1 MNKLV
6 GIVLLV
12 VGIILLYFGYQAY
25 DSAASEVSQAV
36 TGETTDEAMWYLIG
50 GAIAVV
56 VGLYGII
63 KGK

>member
-50 GAIAVV
+50 GAVAVV
-56 VGLYGII
+56 IGLYGII